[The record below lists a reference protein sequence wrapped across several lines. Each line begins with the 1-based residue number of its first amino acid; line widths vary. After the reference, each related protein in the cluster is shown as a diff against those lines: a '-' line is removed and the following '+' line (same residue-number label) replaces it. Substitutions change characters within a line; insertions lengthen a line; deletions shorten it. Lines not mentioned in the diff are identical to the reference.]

1 MPRRKRGKSVA
12 LSQIFLLPICG
23 IVAFLTVFPFLVIT
37 ASRYGQVM
45 AKSIVNMDSHIVE
58 NAHVILENEMVEHWR
73 TIGRDK
79 DFLSDSLEKRLLESK
94 IGIKDFLSDKEA
106 QKEYLIDVF
115 PFLMES
121 LQYNSA
127 TGLFLVLANDSPVES
142 EAKHCGFFLRD
153 FEPQTRASTNTDLM
167 LERGSKR
174 ISQKYSVSLD
184 SAWTTDFIFMGNGA
198 KKCDDFFYVPY
209 TTALHHPEID
219 TYDLGYWSLPFV
231 LPDNHMDN
239 YEMITYSVPVSY
251 NGVVYGILGV
261 EIGLNYLM
269 DYFPVRNLDAD
280 LNAGY
285 SIALRKSD
293 GVFENLFGKGAL
305 YNAIA
310 ADKNKNLGEKQ
321 FRIIKKKGLPSYVY
335 KVENVQVGVQDIYTI
350 YMPLNIYSSN
360 VPYDN
365 TQWCLFGFVS
375 EKSIYDF
382 KQQMR
387 LKLFLTLL
395 SSVILAFLLVRFLV
409 IKVTKPFYN
418 LVACVRGGISG
429 IHSFVPSNVTE
440 IDELHDVIENLTD
453 AQKANEEQLVVEKE
467 RYKLAVEN
475 SNDEFFIFRVKE
487 NVLEIVNSEDSNGV
501 WDLKKYPEP
510 LSLLMVHEDDRKKVF
525 DAVNNSEKN
534 IDVEFRLWSNKK
546 QKYEW
551 VNLTGNNTRDE
562 DKSLLRVVGCIHNI
576 QQRKLLEEEQERKL
590 YYDSLTSFCFFSHGT
605 NVILENA
612 RKKEN
617 YGGVAMIF
625 DIKTFSNL
633 SNNYGLVFC
642 DIIIECFA
650 KILKESFDEKNLK
663 ETVFIRAGCDQFVLW
678 SPEISSLQAKEIA
691 KNAEKKFSVIIK
703 EKYYK
708 ISFCCGIAESK
719 KISDENDWNEVL
731 KKAGNALFVAKDKA
745 ENIIVYDEN
754 FDSAESDKNID
765 GGIPFV
771 EIRPTTPLK
780 DLTMPAIAMNL
791 LDRGEN
797 INVVLDMLFYKICGR
812 TNIKNVAITDFRRE
826 ELANSSY
833 YIYKENQ
840 EFVPAAVVTHCTES
854 QFQKFL
860 ESEETQKLFFTTIEK
875 ESPVVTEIFKKNNGS
890 LPCLVYHMRDGKQYS
905 GSIIYSA
912 NSESELS
919 DPNIRKWLGEVSSII
934 QNKINLLRHDI
945 SAKAKSDFL
954 ARMSH
959 EIRTPMNGIIGMT
972 EIALKQKQPKER
984 ILDCLHKI
992 KNSSNYLLGILNDI
1006 LDMSKIESGKMKLV
1020 LGKCNLKKKIDEI
1033 DFLIEAKLVEKNIE
1047 YTKQIDLVHSNFI
1060 CDGLRLNQ
1068 ILVNFLSN
1076 AIKYSNKNAKIVLFV
1091 KEKVVDESTS
1101 EVFFAVQNNGIGIPA
1116 DKQQAVF
1123 RSFEQADNSDIAR
1136 NQGTGLGLA
1145 ICSRL
1150 VQMMDSEIHLQ
1161 SEVGK
1166 GSTFSFTARFKSVDE
1181 KENSEL
1187 EPNFNSDLKGKR
1199 VLVVED
1205 NELNMEIAT
1214 TILEDEGIIVEK
1226 AFNGKEA
1233 VEIMQKCKPGYYD
1246 VILMDIIMP
1255 VMNGQEAASR
1265 IRNLGSDYCKNVPI
1279 VAMSANAFDEDV
1291 KRSLESG
1298 MTAHL
1303 SKPIDVEKLKKVL
1316 SFVTSK

>member
-1 MPRRKRGKSVA
+1 M
-12 LSQIFLLPICG
+12 
-23 IVAFLTVFPFLVIT
+23 
-37 ASRYGQVM
+37 
-45 AKSIVNMDSHIVE
+45 E
-58 NAHVILENEMVEHWR
+58 N
-73 TIGRDK
+73 
-79 DFLSDSLEKRLLESK
+79 
-94 IGIKDFLSDKEA
+94 
-106 QKEYLIDVF
+106 
-115 PFLMES
+115 
-121 LQYNSA
+121 
-127 TGLFLVLANDSPVES
+127 
-142 EAKHCGFFLRD
+142 
-153 FEPQTRASTNTDLM
+153 
-167 LERGSKR
+167 
-174 ISQKYSVSLD
+174 
-184 SAWTTDFIFMGNGA
+184 
-198 KKCDDFFYVPY
+198 
-209 TTALHHPEID
+209 
-219 TYDLGYWSLPFV
+219 
-231 LPDNHMDN
+231 
-239 YEMITYSVPVSY
+239 
-251 NGVVYGILGV
+251 
-261 EIGLNYLM
+261 
-269 DYFPVRNLDAD
+269 
-280 LNAGY
+280 
-285 SIALRKSD
+285 
-293 GVFENLFGKGAL
+293 
-305 YNAIA
+305 
-310 ADKNKNLGEKQ
+310 
-321 FRIIKKKGLPSYVY
+321 
-335 KVENVQVGVQDIYTI
+335 
-350 YMPLNIYSSN
+350 
-360 VPYDN
+360 
-365 TQWCLFGFVS
+365 
-375 EKSIYDF
+375 
-382 KQQMR
+382 
-387 LKLFLTLL
+387 
-395 SSVILAFLLVRFLV
+395 
-409 IKVTKPFYN
+409 
-418 LVACVRGGISG
+418 
-429 IHSFVPSNVTE
+429 
-440 IDELHDVIENLTD
+440 
-453 AQKANEEQLVVEKE
+453 
-467 RYKLAVEN
+467 
-475 SNDEFFIFRVKE
+475 
-487 NVLEIVNSEDSNGV
+487 
-501 WDLKKYPEP
+501 
-510 LSLLMVHEDDRKKVF
+510 
-525 DAVNNSEKN
+525 
-534 IDVEFRLWSNKK
+534 
-546 QKYEW
+546 
-551 VNLTGNNTRDE
+551 
-562 DKSLLRVVGCIHNI
+562 
-576 QQRKLLEEEQERKL
+576 
-590 YYDSLTSFCFFSHGT
+590 
-605 NVILENA
+605 
-612 RKKEN
+612 
-617 YGGVAMIF
+617 
-625 DIKTFSNL
+625 
-633 SNNYGLVFC
+633 
-642 DIIIECFA
+642 
-650 KILKESFDEKNLK
+650 
-663 ETVFIRAGCDQFVLW
+663 
-678 SPEISSLQAKEIA
+678 
-691 KNAEKKFSVIIK
+691 
-703 EKYYK
+703 
-708 ISFCCGIAESK
+708 
-719 KISDENDWNEVL
+719 
-731 KKAGNALFVAKDKA
+731 
-745 ENIIVYDEN
+745 
-754 FDSAESDKNID
+754 
-765 GGIPFV
+765 
-771 EIRPTTPLK
+771 
-780 DLTMPAIAMNL
+780 
-791 LDRGEN
+791 
-797 INVVLDMLFYKICGR
+797 
-812 TNIKNVAITDFRRE
+812 
-826 ELANSSY
+826 
-833 YIYKENQ
+833 
-840 EFVPAAVVTHCTES
+840 
-854 QFQKFL
+854 
-860 ESEETQKLFFTTIEK
+860 
-875 ESPVVTEIFKKNNGS
+875 ESPVVTEIFKKNDAP

-912 NSESELS
+912 NSEEELS
-919 DPNIRKWLGEVSSII
+919 DQNILKWLGEVSSII

-1101 EVFFAVQNNGIGIPA
+1101 DVFFAVQDNGIGIPA